1 MVKVILITGTPGA
14 GKTTISSQ
22 IDLPHYNMLD
32 LATKLEC
39 IDGYDEIRNAS
50 IIDEHK
56 LKIELEVWLNSIQD
70 SFIIIEGH
78 ISNIISKNYLFH
90 CFILSPPQSI
100 IFERLKK
107 RGYSKDK
114 IRENMDAHILKECYY
129 DALENYGKN
138 NITEIIE
145 IDAEKIIE
153 HIKNFILKI

>member
-22 IDLPHYNMLD
+22 IDLPYYNIFE
-32 LATKLEC
+32 LANRLEC

-56 LKIELEVWLNSIQD
+56 LKVKLETWLNSIRD
-70 SFIIIEGH
+70 PLIIIEGH
-78 ISNIISKNYLFH
+78 ISNIISKKYLSH
-90 CFILSPPQSI
+90 CFVLSPPQSI

-138 NITEIIE
+138 NITEIFE
-145 IDAEKIIE
+145 IDTEKIKA
-153 HIKNFILKI
+153 HIKNSIP